1 MESRKE
7 RPQQLL
13 TFARSAFCLAALSAL
28 APEANAEKFDRF
40 FNENILLKGEPVCFS
55 GLDVDHDGI
64 VDVAAPKEEELRDTH
79 GLFLSI
85 HDLENQPLEESSD
98 LIAGSRETAEV
109 LESGKYL
116 SNASLRNF
124 FQKDWVKFNNPDASR
139 PNTTIVNIRPLQ
151 ARLDQI
157 NAGLH
162 KTKGV
167 LMPDFCSV
175 QEDEDIIFQIE
186 TR

>member
-98 LIAGSRETAEV
+98 LIAGSRE
-109 LESGKYL
+109 SM
-116 SNASLRNF
+116 RNF
-124 FQKDWVKFNNPDASR
+124 FQKDWVKFNNPDTSR
-139 PNTTIVNIRPLQ
+139 PNTTIINIRPLQ

-175 QEDEDIIFQIE
+175 QEDEDIIFQTE